1 MADLKTM
8 EWLLSLMKMDTHSM
22 LLQLL
27 KNKMFLAGL
36 SILVRL
42 TILETEM
49 DLAEVTW
56 IMGTYSLVII
66 KATF

>member
-8 EWLLSLMKMDTHSM
+8 EWLLTLIKMDTHSM

-27 KNKMFLAGL
+27 NNKMFLAGL

-42 TILETEM
+42 AMMETEM
-49 DLAEVTW
+49 DLAEVT
-56 IMGTYSLVII
+56 
-66 KATF
+66 

>member
-8 EWLLSLMKMDTHSM
+8 EWLLTLIKMNIYSM

-27 KNKMFLAGL
+27 NNKMYLAGL

-42 TILETEM
+42 AIMEIEK
-49 DLAEVTW
+49 DLAEVT
-56 IMGTYSLVII
+56 
-66 KATF
+66 

>member
-1 MADLKTM
+1 MEDLKTM
-8 EWLLSLMKMDTHSM
+8 EWLLTLMKMDSHSM

-36 SILVRL
+36 NILVRL
-42 TILETEM
+42 TIMDSQM
-49 DLAEVTW
+49 DLAEFTW

-66 KATF
+66 KACI

>member
-1 MADLKTM
+1 MADLKKM
-8 EWLLSLMKMDTHSM
+8 EWLLYLVKMDPKNV

-27 KNKMFLAGL
+27 KNKTFLAGL

-42 TILETEM
+42 TIMETEK

-66 KATF
+66 KNFI

>member
-8 EWLLSLMKMDTHSM
+8 EWLLTLMMMDIHSM

-27 KNKMFLAGL
+27 NNKMFLAGL

-42 TILETEM
+42 TMMEAEK
-49 DLAEVTW
+49 DLAEVT
-56 IMGTYSLVII
+56 
-66 KATF
+66 